1 MVPLIMEDIL
11 QAVITQ
17 VVILQVLTPLVLIQD
32 QLSEL
37 DQLNELLLKK
47 YQLKAEYN
55 IFLSRKNILSMT
67 ESKELKEFLLKEKL
81 SNINK

>member
-17 VVILQVLTPLVLIQD
+17 VVILQVLTLLVLIQD

-47 YQLKAEYN
+47 YQLKAEYS

-67 ESKELKEFLLKEKL
+67 ASKELKEFLLKEKL